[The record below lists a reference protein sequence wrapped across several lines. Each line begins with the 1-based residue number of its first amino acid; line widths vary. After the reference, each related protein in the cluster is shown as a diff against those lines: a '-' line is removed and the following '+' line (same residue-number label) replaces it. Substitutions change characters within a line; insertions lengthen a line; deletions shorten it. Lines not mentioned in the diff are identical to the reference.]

1 MGSRIAKIVGFQ
13 KEKNRFD
20 KRVSLARDGGMTR
33 LEISLC
39 QGAMTKY
46 KPFQPSK
53 KTRWIQKVGAAFERL
68 HRFVLNDEEVLE
80 LAHRRLNISH
90 FLGELGQCK
99 VQILAIGHQAS
110 WLVSH
115 RTSHKQHYVGTQLR
129 HKDGCG
135 GRLDL
140 KARKIET
147 FVKRFATPV
156 SPIHMYDLT
165 ADGFFT
171 EKMAK
176 LCKKGSSRHQL
187 PGCHSRGT
195 NGISLPDHLRD
206 RIPDTELR
214 KIWLQNWHFCALCI
228 NNPASG
234 CPREAMDT
242 ETTAATE

>member
-1 MGSRIAKIVGFQ
+1 MGSRIAKIVGCQ

-46 KPFQPSK
+46 KPFQPSM

-68 HRFVLNDEEVLE
+68 HRLVLNDEEVLE

-115 RTSHKQHYVGTQLR
+115 RTATSSTTWARSSGTR
-129 HKDGCG
+129 TVAAAGSTS
-135 GRLDL
+135 RR
-140 KARKIET
+140 AR
-147 FVKRFATPV
+147 
-156 SPIHMYDLT
+156 
-165 ADGFFT
+165 
-171 EKMAK
+171 
-176 LCKKGSSRHQL
+176 SR
-187 PGCHSRGT
+187 PS
-195 NGISLPDHLRD
+195 
-206 RIPDTELR
+206 
-214 KIWLQNWHFCALCI
+214 
-228 NNPASG
+228 
-234 CPREAMDT
+234 
-242 ETTAATE
+242 